1 MIIASGIGSG
11 LDVEGLLSQLVA
23 AERAPADGRLTRQE
37 TRLTAEL
44 SGFGQFKGALA
55 SFQSSLANLNNLSKF
70 GQHTATSSS
79 AEKVSVSAS
88 ASAKAGSYD
97 LTVTQLAKA
106 HSLASGSY
114 ASTGDVVGEG
124 TLTFRFGTTNYTGPD
139 PGPESYDSFAVNP
152 QRGVASVAIGSGN
165 NTLAGVRDAI
175 NAAKIGVSASIV
187 NDGSGYRLLLSSG
200 QTGGDNSIQISV
212 DDTGDGDPLD
222 AGGLSALAFNADAT
236 NLSQTVAAQNAL
248 FTVNG
253 LGISSS
259 KNTATDVINGVTLNL
274 KDVTSAA
281 PVTVTVAQDRD
292 SVKQAV
298 GGLVAGYNSF
308 VKTLAGLTAY
318 DPKTGLAS
326 ALQGDFSARTIGSQI
341 RQTLTSAVAGLEA
354 SFGSLSEIGITTLAD
369 GSLKLDPARLDLAL
383 ENDFGKISGL
393 FAQVGFPSDSGISYL
408 GASARTALGNY
419 DVNISQLATQGKLV
433 GAAAGAPLLIDDDN
447 NNFSIKVNG
456 IDSANISLTLGTYA
470 SGAALA
476 AEIQARIN
484 GDSTLSA
491 AGLVSTVV
499 FNGDH
504 FEITSNRY
512 GSSSTLEI
520 TAADTNSAAT
530 LGLSVAAGVA
540 GLDVAGT
547 IGGVAAIGSGQLLKG
562 ATGSDTEGLQLL
574 IDGGATGDRGQLAFT
589 RGITHQLNAMISGFL
604 ESGGVLN
611 SRTDG
616 IQQRVD
622 NITDKRLEL
631 DRRMEALEIRYRAQ
645 FTALDS
651 LLSQMRTTSDFL
663 TQQLESLPGVR
674 SNK

>member
-1 MIIASGIGSG
+1 M
-11 LDVEGLLSQLVA
+11 
-23 AERAPADGRLTRQE
+23 
-37 TRLTAEL
+37 
-44 SGFGQFKGALA
+44 
-55 SFQSSLANLNNLSKF
+55 SS
-70 GQHTATSSS
+70 
-79 AEKVSVSAS
+79 
-88 ASAKAGSYD
+88 
-97 LTVTQLAKA
+97 
-106 HSLASGSY
+106 
-114 ASTGDVVGEG
+114 
-124 TLTFRFGTTNYTGPD
+124 
-139 PGPESYDSFAVNP
+139 
-152 QRGVASVAIGSGN
+152 
-165 NTLAGVRDAI
+165 
-175 NAAKIGVSASIV
+175 
-187 NDGSGYRLLLSSG
+187 
-200 QTGGDNSIQISV
+200 
-212 DDTGDGDPLD
+212 
-222 AGGLSALAFNADAT
+222 
-236 NLSQTVAAQNAL
+236 
-248 FTVNG
+248 
-253 LGISSS
+253 
-259 KNTATDVINGVTLNL
+259 
-274 KDVTSAA
+274 
-281 PVTVTVAQDRD
+281 
-292 SVKQAV
+292 
-298 GGLVAGYNSF
+298 
-308 VKTLAGLTAY
+308 
-318 DPKTGLAS
+318 
-326 ALQGDFSARTIGSQI
+326 
-341 RQTLTSAVAGLEA
+341 
-354 SFGSLSEIGITTLAD
+354 
-369 GSLKLDPARLDLAL
+369 
-383 ENDFGKISGL
+383 
-393 FAQVGFPSDSGISYL
+393 
-408 GASARTALGNY
+408 
-419 DVNISQLATQGKLV
+419 
-433 GAAAGAPLLIDDDN
+433 
-447 NNFSIKVNG
+447 
-456 IDSANISLTLGTYA
+456 
-470 SGAALA
+470 
-476 AEIQARIN
+476 
-484 GDSTLSA
+484 LSA